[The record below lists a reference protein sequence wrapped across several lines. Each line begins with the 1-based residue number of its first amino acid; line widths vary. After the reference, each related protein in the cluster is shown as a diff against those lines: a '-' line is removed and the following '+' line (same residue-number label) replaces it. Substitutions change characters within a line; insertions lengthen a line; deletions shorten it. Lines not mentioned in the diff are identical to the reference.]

1 MLWAPQVPLVM
12 RETFGEVPGPGTSA
26 PNWIWATPAP
36 AQIWE
41 PETAKDGPDGPRGS
55 NGASNWGVKF

>member
-12 RETFGEVPGPGTSA
+12 RETSGEVPGLRRPIGSR
-26 PNWIWATPAP
+26 PRP

-41 PETAKDGPDGPRGS
+41 PETAIDGPDGPRGS